1 MNGST
6 VVLIS
11 VVGLLILLL
20 FVSVAG
26 GNLAAAEVE
35 GSSLVVRLRGLN
47 KIWAFKNRI
56 VVPLTAVTA
65 VEVQPKLDSMPIGLR
80 MPGTSVP
87 GLIVAGS
94 YRTKGHRS
102 FYAIR
107 RGDNVLVIDLEGVK
121 YSRIVIETG
130 DPHMSAATIKAA
142 LPGRR

>member
-1 MNGST
+1 MNEIAIM
-6 VVLIS
+6 LAS
-11 VVGLLILLL
+11 VAALVALLI
-20 FVSVAG
+20 VSVAG

-35 GSSLVVRLRGLN
+35 GPSLVVRLRGLN
-47 KIWAFKNRI
+47 KIWAFKSRI

-65 VEVQPKLDSMPIGLR
+65 VEVKPKLDKMPIGLR

-94 YRTKGHRS
+94 YRTKGRRS

-130 DPHMSAATIKAA
+130 DPHTSAATIEAA
-142 LPGRR
+142 LPARR